1 MAYTTQHLSGHR
13 RSWKSTL
20 LGTAALVALASISEI
35 KPARAVI
42 VETAAVSVLI
52 NHFGNIAGGLIDK
65 GRDSGDFLVW
75 RLGIQLQ
82 GLIDAWKK
90 ANSELLNESFEK
102 LDRRAQDF
110 FRNVDSEVEKVRDE
124 KNLTFEQVERL
135 TGEWSGII
143 SQTVIGSSDPSV
155 LNYSP
160 RVLVPDGGRSVPLVA
175 TGPNLA
181 AANATIDLGSARSV
195 KPAAPLGHQVQFSLN
210 RSDFVFPEDESAT
223 VNLPMKYRTRL
234 FKWYNPTT
242 WFSLGR
248 TTSDLGIVLLP
259 KRLAKYDV
267 HTRVQVDLKKSETRV
282 VNLGKFQGRN
292 SRIARAVA
300 APDSALGW
308 RIDLTRRSEIHLV
321 PGGGDHGRCEGIED
335 SSVTENGL
343 TMFARV
349 DNRDHW
355 MGTKDA
361 WVDCSISL
369 PIYRMESQE
378 QDGPKRSGELS
389 WTKDE
394 TFELPPNLKSIHV
407 NVATFDRR
415 SRMFTGAGFDRFFE
429 LRSEGGLLIFRPR
442 PPKDL

>member
-1 MAYTTQHLSGHR
+1 MPYIPHLSVRR
-13 RSWKSTL
+13 RSWKATFF
-20 LGTAALVALASISEI
+20 GTACLAALVSVAEIRPAGALIAES
-35 KPARAVI
+35 V
-42 VETAAVSVLI
+42 AASVLI
-52 NHFGNIAGGLIDK
+52 DRFGDVAGGLIDK

-82 GLIDAWKK
+82 GVIDAWKK
-90 ANSELLNESFEK
+90 ANSQLLNESFDK
-102 LDRRAQDF
+102 LDRSVQDF
-110 FRNVDSEVEKVRDE
+110 FRNIDSQVEKIRDE

-155 LNYSP
+155 QNYSP
-160 RVLVPDGGRSVPLVA
+160 RVLVPDGGQSVSLVA

-181 AANATIDLGSARSV
+181 AANATVDIGSTHAV
-195 KPAAPLGHQVQFSLN
+195 KPGAPLAHQVQFPLN
-210 RSDFVFPEDESAT
+210 RSDFAFPEDDSLT
-223 VNLPMKYRTRL
+223 VSLTMKYQTRL
-234 FKWYNPTT
+234 FKWYNPAT
-242 WFSLGR
+242 WFSRGR
-248 TTSDLGIVLLP
+248 TTSDLPIVLLP
-259 KRLAKYDV
+259 KRLARYDV
-267 HTRVQVDLKKSETRV
+267 HTRVQVDLRESDTRII
-282 VNLGKFQGRN
+282 NLGKFQGRN
-292 SRIARAVA
+292 SRIPRAVA

-335 SSVTENGL
+335 SSITENGL

-355 MGTKDA
+355 LGTRDA

-369 PIYRMESQE
+369 PIYRMKSQE
-378 QDGPKRSGELS
+378 QDGPERSGELN

-407 NVATFDRR
+407 NVATFDHR

-429 LRSEGGLLIFRPR
+429 LKSEGGLLIFRPR